1 MPKGPLRRAQLIAPF
16 GVGAMVVVRDG
27 TSVISGGLDHWFE
40 RESGE
45 IDSRSLDP
53 QEFIFEEWRLQ
64 RLLRVHHF
72 CLPPDYR
79 ERRRGLDLPNCNLT
93 VPFLRFPQWH
103 FCRFCNRLYCLPLP
117 ARGRGK
123 CTECQ
128 EKGKINYLVQ
138 VPFIAICD
146 HGHIQDFPWQ
156 EWAHR
161 SSNPECKRSMR
172 LIATGGASLAAQ
184 KIKCDCGAERNL
196 SSITEASSDRNET
209 FLSKNLDNSGT
220 PFLCR
225 GKRPWLGFEDGQPC
239 ERPLRGSLRSASNVY
254 FADVRSAIYLPMGT
268 NAAPSELFALMEG
281 PPLSTLLNLL
291 AGTGIEIKPEH
302 LRGQQSQ
309 LLQAYT
315 DAEIAAAIIVILTG
329 KKEAAEDQ
337 AILDEDQQTS
347 LRRAEFNVLGSP
359 RNDSQLL
366 IKAASLGTYDEKI
379 MSFFSKL
386 MLVEKLR
393 ETRVLL
399 GFTRVFP
406 ENDQNLQERKSMLWR
421 NPPQENN
428 SWLPAYIVY
437 GEGIFLEL
445 NEERLQAWEKQNDV
459 IERVRPLSTRY
470 QQHQRSRGLRAR
482 QIGPRFVLLHSLAHL
497 LMNQLTFECGYSSA
511 SLRERLYASEAAEAP
526 MAGILIYTAA
536 GDAEGTMGGLVRIGK
551 QGYFEPIVLKAL
563 ERASWCS
570 ADPVCMEIGSSS
582 GQGPDNCNLAACHNC
597 CLVPETACEEFNRFL
612 DRGLVIGTL
621 DKLNIGY
628 FNLGGRQ

>member
-1 MPKGPLRRAQLIAPF
+1 MPKGPLRRSQLIAPF

-27 TSVISGGLDHWFE
+27 TSVISGGLDHWFK

-45 IDSRSLDP
+45 TDSKSLDP

-64 RLLRVHHF
+64 RLLRVHYF

-79 ERRRGLDLPNCNLT
+79 ERRMGLSMPNCHLT
-93 VPFLRFPQWH
+93 LPFLRFPQWH
-103 FCRFCNRLYCLPLP
+103 FCRFCNRLYSLPLS
-117 ARGRGK
+117 ARGRIK
-123 CTECQ
+123 CNECQ
-128 EKGKINYLVQ
+128 ERGKNNYLVQ
-138 VPFIAICD
+138 VPFIAMCD
-146 HGHIQDFPWQ
+146 HGHIQDFPWR

-161 SSNPECKRSMR
+161 SSNPTCQSPLR

-209 FLSKNLDNSGT
+209 FLSRNLDNSGT

-254 FADVRSAIYLPMGT
+254 FADVRSAIYLPRGT
-268 NAAPSELFALMEG
+268 SAAPSELVVLLEG

-315 DAEIAAAIIVILTG
+315 DAEIATAINIILTG
-329 KKEAAEDQ
+329 KKEVMEDQ
-337 AILDEDQQTS
+337 AALDEDQQTS
-347 LRRAEFNVLGSP
+347 LRRAEFNVLRSS

-366 IKAASLGTYDEKI
+366 IKAAPLETYDKKI
-379 MSFFSKL
+379 IRYFSRL

-393 ETRVLL
+393 ETRVLA
-399 GFTRVFP
+399 GFARIFP
-406 ENDQNLQERKSMLWR
+406 ENDQSLEERKSMLWR
-421 NPPQENN
+421 NPLRENN

-445 NEERLQAWEKQNDV
+445 DEERLQTWEKENDV
-459 IERVRPLSTRY
+459 IERVRPLTVRY
-470 QQHQRSRGLRAR
+470 QQYQRSRGLRIR
-482 QIGPRFVLLHSLAHL
+482 QIGPRFILLHTLSHI

-511 SLRERLYASEAAEAP
+511 SLRERLYASEAAEVP

-536 GDAEGTMGGLVRIGK
+536 GDAEGTMGGLVRMGK
-551 QGYFEPIVLKAL
+551 QGYFEPVALKAL
-563 ERASWCS
+563 EQSRWCS
-570 ADPVCMEIGSSS
+570 ADPVCMEIGKSG

-597 CLVPETACEEFNRFL
+597 SLVPETACEEFNRFL
-612 DRGLVIGTL
+612 DRALVVGSL
-621 DKLNIGY
+621 DKPDIGY
-628 FNLGGRQ
+628 FSIGGQR